1 MDKFLI
7 AMEFIP
13 PDRKAPANYLR
24 ESFRM
29 CLREVCNALRG
40 ARRER
45 SSILI
50 YFPKLDWNAPNS
62 KRALIN
68 LIRAV
73 ICCLLKR
80 E

>member
-29 CLREVCNALRG
+29 CLRESATHLDS
-40 ARRER
+40 RRER